1 MSSTIDSG
9 NNRLEA
15 VDALRGFA
23 LLAIVLLHNLEHYNI
38 FGSPASTPHWLQW
51 LDSTLTSTVYFFLA
65 GKAYATFSLL
75 FGFSFFIQM
84 RNARRRGCDFR
95 ARFAWRMLVLVAFS
109 QLHALFYNGDILLLY
124 AVCGLILIPASS
136 WSDRTVAIVA
146 TVLMLQPYAWG
157 KILYALINPAY
168 VDTNSMFIQFAAS
181 AEEVGR
187 NGNLWQTLANNIW
200 NGQLYSNFWQVE
212 AGRLFQTPALF
223 LFGMLLGRR
232 CLFERSEQSI
242 RFWRKALLL
251 SLTAL
256 LPLYLLSTLIP
267 RHLTNVTIQ
276 AYYGIAVPMVYNFA
290 FMTVLVSLFLIGWF
304 AAGNGFRWQRSVIA
318 YGRMSLTNYITQS
331 IMGVCIYYHFGLN
344 LYDKVGATVTLLI
357 GLGIFAVQLAF
368 SRGWLRTHRQ
378 GPLEY
383 LWKRATWIGWDSA
396 PRTVNG

>member
-1 MSSTIDSG
+1 MSSTIASG
-9 NNRLEA
+9 NSRLEA

-38 FGSPASTPHWLQW
+38 FGSPANTPEWLQW
-51 LDSTLTSTVYFFLA
+51 LDGQLTSIVYFFLA

-157 KILYALINPAY
+157 KIIYALINPGY
-168 VDTNSMFIQFAAS
+168 IDTNSMFIKFAAS

-232 CLFERSEQSI
+232 CLFERSECSVK
-242 RFWRKALLL
+242 FWRKALML

-256 LPLYLLSTLIP
+256 LPLYLLSTLVP
-267 RHLTNVTIQ
+267 AHLTNVTVQ

-290 FMTVLVSLFLIGWF
+290 FMTMLVALFMIGWF

-344 LYDKVGATVTLLI
+344 MYDKVGSTVTLLI
-357 GLGIFAVQLAF
+357 ALGIFAVQLSF
-368 SRGWLRTHRQ
+368 SRRWQLTHRQ

-383 LWKRATWIGWDSA
+383 LWKRATWIGYDRS
-396 PRTVNG
+396 PSTVNG